1 MKAYSVDLRQKII
14 EAHNQKEGSQ
24 RQLAKRFRV
33 SLSFIENLLKRYRTE
48 GTVEPRAHGGGRVA
62 KLSVEQEQVLANLGA
77 EDNDGILVELC
88 ARLEQHSGVSVS
100 RATMGSIVQKL
111 KLTRKKTLHATE
123 RETENLQQLRVQY
136 WHEMGAVKLENLV
149 FVGETG
155 SNERPLDTA
164 LCPLTSRQPSL

>member
-62 KLSVEQEQVLANLGA
+62 KLSIEQEQVLVALVA
-77 EDNDGILVELC
+77 EDNDAILVELC
-88 ARLEQHSGVSVS
+88 ARLEQQTGVRVS
-100 RATMGSIVQKL
+100 RATMGRIVQKL
-111 KLTRKKTLHATE
+111 KLTRKKKLCMQRNE
-123 RETENLQQLRVQY
+123 KLRGY
-136 WHEMGAVKLENLV
+136 SSCEFSIGMRLVK
-149 FVGETG
+149 
-155 SNERPLDTA
+155 
-164 LCPLTSRQPSL
+164 

>member
-62 KLSVEQEQVLANLGA
+62 KLSREQEQVLVNLVA
-77 EDNDGILVELC
+77 EDNDAILVELC
-88 ARLEQHSGVSVS
+88 ARLDEQTGVRVS
-100 RATMGSIVQKL
+100 RATMGRIVQKL
-111 KLTRKKTLHATE
+111 KLTRKKKLCTQRSEKPRGYSSCEFSIGMRL
-123 RETENLQQLRVQY
+123 
-136 WHEMGAVKLENLV
+136 VK
-149 FVGETG
+149 
-155 SNERPLDTA
+155 
-164 LCPLTSRQPSL
+164 